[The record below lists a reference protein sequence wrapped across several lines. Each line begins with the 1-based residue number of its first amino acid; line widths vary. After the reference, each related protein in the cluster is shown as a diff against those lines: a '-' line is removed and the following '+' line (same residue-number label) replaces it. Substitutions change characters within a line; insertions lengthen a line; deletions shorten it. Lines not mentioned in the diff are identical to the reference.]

1 MQANRMRRL
10 LQTTLPRMKPHSVR
24 DSFCWQKNNE
34 TIVAAP
40 NVHHQLHHCSS
51 TMVGGKSV
59 EKNNLVQERTL
70 IAIADGKKAKG
81 LYVSPSLADN
91 IKQIF
96 DFFPFSPEVVEG
108 ILVDHPE
115 VLVHPPRKILNLVTM
130 VVELSDFTD
139 VTQEE
144 ALMFV
149 ARSPEILSMDPV
161 KVRAQMSAMIGV
173 TSEFHISWN
182 SVMIASPQTIML
194 DPKHVGKRLME
205 LQDYFDPQ
213 QIRDVVGNNPD
224 IFLMNWSDLQK
235 TMEFLESTMN
245 VSARRV
251 SITPSSLTHALTFYQ
266 TRYQF
271 LLRCGQYRHPDP
283 GAKAKIPAE
292 ASPALHLITDT
303 SDERFVHK
311 CCPGLS
317 LEEWNTFQSVM
328 EMETRSE
335 ETIVEGEDADDEEEG
350 HNYNV
355 PKTKSHSSKKE
366 ARRVKA
372 FSNHMNNKKG

>member
-1 MQANRMRRL
+1 
-10 LQTTLPRMKPHSVR
+10 
-24 DSFCWQKNNE
+24 
-34 TIVAAP
+34 
-40 NVHHQLHHCSS
+40 
-51 TMVGGKSV
+51 
-59 EKNNLVQERTL
+59 
-70 IAIADGKKAKG
+70 
-81 LYVSPSLADN
+81 
-91 IKQIF
+91 
-96 DFFPFSPEVVEG
+96 
-108 ILVDHPE
+108 
-115 VLVHPPRKILNLVTM
+115 
-130 VVELSDFTD
+130 
-139 VTQEE
+139 
-144 ALMFV
+144 MFV
-149 ARSPEILSMDPV
+149 ARSPEILSLDPV

-224 IFLMNWSDLQK
+224 IFLMNWSDLRK

-251 SITPSSLTHALTFYQ
+251 SITPSSLTHTLAFYQ

-271 LLRCGQYRHPDP
+271 LLCCGHYRHPDP

-292 ASPALHLITDT
+292 ASPSLHLITDT

-328 EMETRSE
+328 EMEKSLKESQLEDEDE
-335 ETIVEGEDADDEEEG
+335 EDDEEG
-350 HNYNV
+350 HNYIDKK
-355 PKTKSHSSKKE
+355 PKSKSIFNKK
-366 ARRVKA
+366 K
-372 FSNHMNNKKG
+372 NNKFQ